1 MFTAVVLVQTLS
13 KQEKFT
19 HLSVNFRFLFFFGCF
34 FFFSDGFPL
43 RIPAMA
49 CRAQQAQPETRPE
62 LVCRCQ
68 KELLLNV
75 RGFASTQKRDINA
88 FVE

>member
-1 MFTAVVLVQTLS
+1 MGSLL
-13 KQEKFT
+13 T
-19 HLSVNFRFLFFFGCF
+19 HSERQ
-34 FFFSDGFPL
+34 
-43 RIPAMA
+43 IPAMS

-62 LVCRCQ
+62 LARCCQ

-75 RGFASTQKRDINA
+75 RGFAFTQKRDFNA